1 MAVMPTDQMSQS
13 SLYPPLIS
21 TAATSGAILRTGGIQ
36 QQVFLTQIQNK
47 EGEEG
52 GMVTVIQT
60 DCHCVR
66 LTLNENIYQN
76 N

>member
-52 GMVTVIQT
+52 GTVMVIQT
-60 DCHCVR
+60 DCDCVR
-66 LTLNENIYQN
+66 LTLHA
-76 N
+76 